1 MNKCFFLFLFFLLSP
16 SSLQSD
22 ILCSS
27 YHSCVSCNWQLSC
40 RWSEEKCISLSA
52 SKSDSEWASIINSCP
67 SSENIIS
74 QSTELCR
81 DLSSTEIPFKINF
94 TTTAN
99 AINDNKE
106 EEYKSLLCKWSFL
119 KIDHERSTRLSFT
132 NQLEKNN
139 SQISIILYFKDGKT
153 QIIRTFSYLKF
164 NIIYRELE
172 KIQLYFFSANS
183 LYETDTNIKSRY
195 NQTFI
200 FEGKYSSLNYKQLF
214 FIIFFSAISLIIV
227 TAFILF
233 IYLKLLKKRKSAVS
247 NANRNTELS
256 EFDSIEKNKK
266 ALEKILIKTKYIPL
280 QNLEE
285 KCTIC
290 CEQFIKDCY
299 VVTLKCN
306 HIFHYDC
313 IAHWAMQK
321 LLRPTCPNCNFDL
334 LKAKIDEKVPQ
345 DEIPRVI
352 IMSENNET
360 EVVNVI
366 SNIHS

>member
-1 MNKCFFLFLFFLLSP
+1 M
-16 SSLQSD
+16 
-22 ILCSS
+22 
-27 YHSCVSCNWQLSC
+27 
-40 RWSEEKCISLSA
+40 
-52 SKSDSEWASIINSCP
+52 
-67 SSENIIS
+67 
-74 QSTELCR
+74 
-81 DLSSTEIPFKINF
+81 
-94 TTTAN
+94 
-99 AINDNKE
+99 
-106 EEYKSLLCKWSFL
+106 
-119 KIDHERSTRLSFT
+119 
-132 NQLEKNN
+132 
-139 SQISIILYFKDGKT
+139 
-153 QIIRTFSYLKF
+153 
-164 NIIYRELE
+164 
-172 KIQLYFFSANS
+172 
-183 LYETDTNIKSRY
+183 
-195 NQTFI
+195 
-200 FEGKYSSLNYKQLF
+200 
-214 FIIFFSAISLIIV
+214 
-227 TAFILF
+227 
-233 IYLKLLKKRKSAVS
+233 LKKRKSAVS

-334 LKAKIDEKVPQ
+334 LKAKIDENVPQ

-360 EVVNVI
+360 DVVNVI